1 MQLTIEKGLAPVLF
15 DVEFKQ
21 ETLFVR
27 LGGELDLS
35 VADFL
40 RNSLEESLDSEPA
53 RNIVFNLSKVSFID
67 SSVLGVLLGRY
78 KRVSKNGGKVIIV
91 SPPPQVRKILEL
103 SGLFRIMGESDSEDE
118 ALQKLG

>member
-1 MQLTIEKGLAPVLF
+1 MQLTIKKGLVPVLL
-15 DVEFKQ
+15 DIEFKQ

-35 VADFL
+35 AADFL
-40 RNSLEESLDSEPA
+40 RNSLEESLDSESA

-78 KRVSKNGGKVIIV
+78 KRVTKNGGKVIIV